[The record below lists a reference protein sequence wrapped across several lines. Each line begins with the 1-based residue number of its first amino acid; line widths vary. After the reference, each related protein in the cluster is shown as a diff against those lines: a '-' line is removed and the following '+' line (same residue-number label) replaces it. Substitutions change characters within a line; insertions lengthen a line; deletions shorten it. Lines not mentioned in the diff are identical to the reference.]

1 MKIIKFLFSFGLS
14 ILQTLGAGYVLSKYW
29 AWFVV
34 TAFASAPALSYM
46 RCIGLAMFTNL
57 MLMGLYM
64 KDFSARVD
72 QKTDDLGEHL
82 TKSITKSLAYLIVI
96 YPLALLTGWIW
107 HQFIR

>member
-1 MKIIKFLFSFGLS
+1 MKIIQFLFMFGLS
-14 ILQTLGAGYVLSKYW
+14 ILQTLGAGYVLSRYW

-34 TAFASAPALSYM
+34 TAFTSAPQLSYM
-46 RCIGLAMFTNL
+46 RCIGLAMFVNI

-64 KDFSARVD
+64 KDFGRD
-72 QKTDDLGEHL
+72 LDKKTDDTGTFM
-82 TKSITKSLAYLIVI
+82 TKAIFKSVAYLVII